1 MDVYT
6 FGLAL
11 GAAGLGVM
19 GLSGL
24 AHAHGGHHAAGRVAG
39 RQAAHHVGHRVGHH
53 APALGGAARNAARHG
68 GGAHSPRAALRG
80 LWSLLSP
87 RPIFSILVGFGATG
101 LALRGLLGGGILLTA
116 AVIGGLALEFGA
128 VAPLWNFLVRFESA
142 PALTLESSLGD
153 EARAATN
160 FDADGHGLI
169 AVELDGRLIQLL
181 GSLRP
186 EDRVAGVRVRAG
198 DIVRIDDVD
207 PERNRCVVR
216 PLGA

>member
-1 MDVYT
+1 
-6 FGLAL
+6 L
-11 GAAGLGVM
+11 
-19 GLSGL
+19 
-24 AHAHGGHHAAGRVAG
+24 
-39 RQAAHHVGHRVGHH
+39 
-53 APALGGAARNAARHG
+53 N
-68 GGAHSPRAALRG
+68 
-80 LWSLLSP
+80 
-87 RPIFSILVGFGATG
+87 ILF
-101 LALRGLLGGGILLTA
+101 
-116 AVIGGLALEFGA
+116 
-128 VAPLWNFLVRFESA
+128 RFESA

>member
-24 AHAHGGHHAAGRVAG
+24 AHAHGGHHAAGRIAG
-39 RQAAHHVGHRVGHH
+39 RHGGHH
-53 APALGGAARNAARHG
+53 APAVRGGVSRGAARHA
-68 GGAHSPRAALRG
+68 GGAHSPRTALRG

-87 RPIFSILVGFGATG
+87 RPIFSMLVGFGATG
-101 LALRGLLGGGILLTA
+101 MALRGLVGGGILFTV
-116 AVIGGLALEFGA
+116 AVVGGLALEFGA
-128 VAPLWNFLVRFESA
+128 VAPLWNFLFRFESA